1 MRRKTTVSSVSVS
14 NGKSKQALTGV
25 TKPKIKNRL
34 GRPPKLTVGDND
46 SNGDDAVSDVDSD
59 SDNDSDSDDD
69 SSSGSSSDDDI
80 NYAEANEEFVDEED
94 DVDDDVED
102 YYDDDDDY
110 DIAFPESTPRYLL
123 KIYAGLFRVSG
134 NPKFENK
141 AINAM
146 METALSIA
154 LPTKPEERKEIDL
167 SDLSF
172 TKGSDIHSPDVLV
185 IQLKSGRNIE
195 GYRHKLPLPCLIGT
209 IARNLWYRLDFPQGP
224 LAKDNFP
231 NFQDGSYRQIK
242 LLYSQR
248 SDSVRPISEQN
259 MMSLAKFSFDQ
270 AFGNMSN
277 SRVSFYVNSLQ
288 EFPRLEA
295 AGFKPPE
302 TYFIARDQ
310 VKPPEQLRKKVFP
323 WLESEWQSFEKY
335 QSTLPPPIRDLS
347 LPKLFYMLDQFRDII
362 LQDMVFLVDQ
372 NPECVF
378 YYYEVC
384 YCPEFVAYKK
394 DVLAYCG
401 QTEPVTT
408 EVKSRAPENR
418 PRIRSSANHTPT
430 RKPAHKSTAAKKAY
444 QTQLTLQSV
453 FDSRSSVE
461 DSSTKNSLNN
471 QKITKSPVNRGKQA
485 TVSHSDKK
493 VVSQSESKTD
503 WLIQNMQEQ
512 NQSLRN
518 DILAIK
524 EQTLQQKQEV
534 EDLKKLTQEKLNAIF
549 VLLSKQPEAL
559 SSAYKNTQ
567 GANIQATPPTP
578 HWGTQV
584 AGQIG
589 QAAGQIGQ
597 VAGQIGQVAG
607 QVGQVT
613 NQLPGQVAQLPGQV
627 AQLPGQVAQLPG
639 QVVTQLPG
647 QVSAQVQAQILGQ
660 VPGQVSGQ
668 ISGQVSGQTS
678 AQTSG
683 VSSASYPGYS
693 LSNAQFP
700 ASTTYLTYPY
710 GYQSVAAYYPQ
721 QSSVQFQTSPGAYT
735 IAQTAAPTTPVS
747 VQPPS
752 TPAQSTSTSASAKL
766 TLAAPVTST
775 KTKTK
780 APPVPSPVIGTEAAF
795 QLPPDSLVRFTQWT
809 SEQPHIQPPKRSKAK
824 RPDYVQRL
832 EFNES
837 LEKASHMPKVAKT
850 LVGYVR
856 QWFLGMEG
864 VPSIVSRDQVFKD
877 AWRQQT
883 AAAETYSSRRKIV
896 DFVESLR
903 KDTGTLFY
911 GWGRFQL
918 AKLIDIH
925 FSKNDIPITDLED
938 IGSKEKRDLIR
949 KLYKLK
955 AVTPHEMYTNFS
967 FDLKSEFKCK
977 ET

>member
-639 QVVTQLPG
+639 QVFQLKFKLKFLVKFQAKS
-647 QVSAQVQAQILGQ
+647 QVKSQAKSRAKPQPKHQ
-660 VPGQVSGQ
+660 D
-668 ISGQVSGQTS
+668 
-678 AQTSG
+678 
-683 VSSASYPGYS
+683 
-693 LSNAQFP
+693 SNYAG
-700 ASTTYLTYPY
+700 S
-710 GYQSVAAYYPQ
+710 
-721 QSSVQFQTSPGAYT
+721 
-735 IAQTAAPTTPVS
+735 
-747 VQPPS
+747 
-752 TPAQSTSTSASAKL
+752 
-766 TLAAPVTST
+766 AAPVTST